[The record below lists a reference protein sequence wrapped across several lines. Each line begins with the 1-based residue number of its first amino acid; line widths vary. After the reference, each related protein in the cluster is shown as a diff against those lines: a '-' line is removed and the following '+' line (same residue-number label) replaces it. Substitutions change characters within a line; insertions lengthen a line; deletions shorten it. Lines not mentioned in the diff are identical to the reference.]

1 MLTVDLIYLQSNSG
15 WCINFESEY
24 IKTSR
29 VGYGCNRI
37 FYDGATRFLFSW
49 KFSVFIVQF
58 GFYFLIWS
66 RDRDIFPQFQSAI
79 SGVGKPDIVG

>member
-1 MLTVDLIYLQSNSG
+1 LSQNILKPQELDMVVIAAF
-15 WCINFESEY
+15 I
-24 IKTSR
+24 
-29 VGYGCNRI
+29 
-37 FYDGATRFLFSW
+37 GATLFLFSW

-66 RDRDIFPQFQSAI
+66 RDRDIFPQFQSAN